1 MRDNWKEIALGKIG
15 TFKSNGVDKIIY
27 PGEIIVSLV
36 NYMDVYRFPK
46 LFNQNDFSETSVKA
60 SLYDSFNLK
69 KGDVLFTP
77 SSETPE
83 DIGHS
88 SAIMEDLNNTVYS
101 YHVVRFRADENILN
115 DDFKAYAFNQPF
127 VLKQF
132 EKKAAG
138 STRYTLT
145 RGSFENTIVRLPP
158 LSQQRKIA
166 NILSTC
172 DQVIEKTEAAIA
184 KYQALKQGMMHDLF
198 TRGIDVK
205 TGKLRPSYQDAPE
218 LYKESELGMIPK
230 EWEEG
235 QFIDFADERISH
247 SFTGGPFGSDL
258 QTRDYT
264 KEGVRI
270 IQLQN
275 IGDGKFNN
283 GYKIYTSEEKANYL
297 RACNIYPG
305 EIILSKMAEP
315 IARACIIPISNDR
328 YLMASDGIRLSIDK
342 KRFNLRFVLE
352 TINQKRFRN
361 IAEIRSTGTT
371 RSRIG
376 LTELKGIPV
385 CYPQKNEQDIIGIK
399 LDNLEESI
407 EIEQSAL
414 SKYQQ
419 LKAGL
424 MQDLLTGKVEV
435 SVAEEVLKN

>member
-1 MRDNWKEIALGKIG
+1 MRNSWRPVKFEEVIKANQKSKIQVKDAFDSEQYPFFTSG
-15 TFKSNGVDKIIY
+15 EKILKHPNFLVDKENIFMSTGGVAQVKYFRGRSSYSTDTFSFSCNNNFNVKFIY
-27 PGEIIVSLV
+27 YLILSKINEIDYKFFIGSG
-36 NYMDVYRFPK
+36 
-46 LFNQNDFSETSVKA
+46 
-60 SLYDSFNLK
+60 LK
-69 KGDVLFTP
+69 HLQKEL
-77 SSETPE
+77 
-83 DIGHS
+83 
-88 SAIMEDLNNTVYS
+88 LNNNY
-101 YHVVRFRADENILN
+101 YKI
-115 DDFKAYAFNQPF
+115 P
-127 VLKQF
+127 
-132 EKKAAG
+132 
-138 STRYTLT
+138 TLT
-145 RGSFENTIVRLPP
+145 
-158 LSQQRKIA
+158 QQKKIA
-166 NILSTC
+166 KILTTC
-172 DQVIEKTEAAIA
+172 DEVIEKTEAAIA

-198 TRGIDVK
+198 TRGIDIE
-205 TGKLRPSYQDAPE
+205 TGKLRPSYQDEPE
-218 LYKESELGMIPK
+218 LYKECELDMIPK
-230 EWEEG
+230 EWEMG
-235 QFIDFADERISH
+235 HFIDFADERISH

-315 IARACIIPISNDR
+315 IARACIIPIDNER

-342 KRFNLRFVLE
+342 KRFNLKFVLE
-352 TINQKRFRN
+352 TINQKRFRS

-435 SVAEEVLKN
+435 REESKKIAC

>member
-1 MRDNWKEIALGKIG
+1 MKDNWKELTIGDEINLLGGFPFSSSNFNEEGVG
-15 TFKSNGVDKIIY
+15 TPLIRIRDLLNS
-27 PGEIIVSLV
+27 S
-36 NYMDVYRFPK
+36 
-46 LFNQNDFSETSVKA
+46 QET
-60 SLYDSFNLK
+60 F
-69 KGDVLFTP
+69 
-77 SSETPE
+77 
-83 DIGHS
+83 
-88 SAIMEDLNNTVYS
+88 YS
-101 YHVVRFRADENILN
+101 
-115 DDFKAYAFNQPF
+115 
-127 VLKQF
+127 
-132 EKKAAG
+132 
-138 STRYTLT
+138 
-145 RGSFENTIVRLPP
+145 GSFSNSYLIKEQDILVGMDGDFHIVKWKNSPSLLNQRILKVSGKKESEIDIDYLFYYLHPFLLDVHAKTAATTVKHLSTFDISTAIDLFPP
-158 LSQQRKIA
+158 LPQQRKIA

-198 TRGIDVK
+198 TRGIDLN
-205 TGKLRPSYQDAPE
+205 TGKLRPKYQDAPE
-218 LYKESELGMIPK
+218 LYKESDLGMIPK
-230 EWEEG
+230 DWEMG
-235 QFIDFADERISH
+235 HFIDFADERISH

-315 IARACIIPISNDR
+315 IARACIIPIDNER

-352 TINQKRFRN
+352 TINQKRFRS

-435 SVAEEVLKN
+435 AEEIVKN